1 LSGLY
6 LEVMEW
12 PVVESRK
19 LDGISSY
26 YFKWLSKI
34 PCAARN
40 ETVKLFIALEEL
52 EDQKKDFHW

>member
-1 LSGLY
+1 
-6 LEVMEW
+6 MEW